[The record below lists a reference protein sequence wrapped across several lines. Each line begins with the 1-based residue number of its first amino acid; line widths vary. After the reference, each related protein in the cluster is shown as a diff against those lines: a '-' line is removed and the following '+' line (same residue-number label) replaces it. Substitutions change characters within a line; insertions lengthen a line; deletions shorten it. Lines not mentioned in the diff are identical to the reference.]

1 MGWGSSFSWCRGGC
15 EGHINGWAPEG
26 PIAMQEALT
35 KPRPRA
41 RKRFLHWFL
50 VDSVAPF
57 PRTSY
62 CGHRCDH
69 SNFFKSL
76 ITTAMEYFVLASVPV
91 LVSFCLQDVPKCI
104 TASSF
109 LCMTKNYAIQTD
121 ARLRAPST
129 QLTQT
134 GKSGR
139 MLLSRL
145 QGYLLIL
152 SFHVSEPQSRP
163 KRGLWS

>member
-1 MGWGSSFSWCRGGC
+1 MGWGSSFSWCRSGC

-41 RKRFLHWFL
+41 RKRFLHWLL

-109 LCMTKNYAIQTD
+109 FVYDQELCHTD
-121 ARLRAPST
+121 RCSPPRALDPAHADREKWPHAAEPATGIFTHFVVPHFRAP
-129 QLTQT
+129 
-134 GKSGR
+134 
-139 MLLSRL
+139 
-145 QGYLLIL
+145 
-152 SFHVSEPQSRP
+152 EPT
-163 KRGLWS
+163 